1 MKYAID
7 DYSFQPY
14 DYNLPFNK
22 SITSRFSYIRLKQF
36 IMETLPLFHIKV
48 LQILGGRYGIS
59 CNLEELASL
68 LTPVINASAAISDN
82 MCTEKEKQAKVLDAL
97 IVLNDEGYV
106 FLDSITDKTTITIK
120 GLIKV
125 NYTFFLN

>member
-1 MKYAID
+1 
-7 DYSFQPY
+7 
-14 DYNLPFNK
+14 
-22 SITSRFSYIRLKQF
+22 
-36 IMETLPLFHIKV
+36 METLPLFHIKV

-68 LTPVINASAAISDN
+68 LTSVINASATISDN
-82 MCTEKEKQAKVLDAL
+82 MCTEKEKEKQARVLDAL

-106 FLDSITDKTTITIK
+106 FLDSTTDKTTITIK